1 MDDVT
6 IARALHVLAVVHW
19 IGGVAMVTL
28 VILPALARFA
38 APERLLD
45 LFEAIEGRFGG
56 QARWSVTLA
65 GLSGFWMTWRL
76 DAWDRFATPGY
87 WWMHA
92 MVAVWTLFTLILFVA
107 EPLFLHAW
115 FRRRAERD
123 PDGTAAL
130 VLRAHRVLLTVA
142 AATILGA
149 VLGAHGLLY

>member
-28 VILPALARFA
+28 VILPALARLA
-38 APERLLD
+38 APERRLE

-76 DAWDRFATPGY
+76 DAWDRFAAPGY

-92 MVAVWTLFTLILFVA
+92 MVAVWALFTVILFVA

-115 FRRRAERD
+115 FRRRALRD
-123 PDGTAAL
+123 PKGATAL

>member
-28 VILPALARFA
+28 VILPALARLA
-38 APERLLD
+38 APERRLD

-92 MVAVWTLFTLILFVA
+92 MVAVWALFTLILFVA